1 MRNRKN
7 KHESKKDESS
17 RSIYDYMKLVF
28 ITFIIG
34 ILIVAFTF
42 LAMVYK
48 VPADKLIIDF
58 SLGDGVIS
66 VIATLIGVMVTF
78 VIGYQI
84 LNALEIKNEV
94 RTIKR
99 EMQGAIKKLEVDFRD
114 KNNFI
119 EKKMEFELL
128 RLDLKKA
135 KESVTDFHDFALYI
149 KEIVVFIE
157 KTQKILNAKLCDSLS
172 DERKSSF
179 LDITNN
185 WNWME
190 SQVLKLR
197 EDHKEI
203 IDDDGTPL
211 GSNASFE
218 VDYLQLM
225 DEDNIKNR
233 LEKCLKSESN
243 FRVKERLKLI
253 YDDLKKYNLLPDKK
267 KEDR

>member
-1 MRNRKN
+1 MRNKKN
-7 KHESKKDESS
+7 KYESKKEESS

-28 ITFIIG
+28 VTFIIG

-94 RTIKR
+94 SKIKR
-99 EMQGAIKKLEVDFRD
+99 EMQVAIKKLEADFRD

-128 RLDLKKA
+128 RLDLMKA
-135 KESVTDFHDFALYI
+135 SEDVTNFFRFASYI

-157 KTQKILNAKLCDSLS
+157 KTQKILNTKLCDSLS

-185 WNWME
+185 WYLMK
-190 SQVLKLR
+190 SLMLKLR
-197 EDHKEI
+197 EDHEEI
-203 IDDDGTPL
+203 SDDDGTPL

-218 VDYLQLM
+218 FEYLQSM
-225 DEDNIKNR
+225 DEDKIKNR

-243 FRVKERLKLI
+243 FQVKEKLKLI
-253 YDDLKKYNLLPDKK
+253 YDDLQKYNLLPDKK